1 MQLRGGEETEQG
13 MQQRIISDIE
23 TCNQQRDIP
32 PRILLPRRARA
43 GRDLAGRAR
52 SATPECDLRAR
63 GDRSRPLHP
72 GRLGGPH
79 GCIARPAGSS
89 DWSARLRRLGAARR
103 RYDCG
108 GSRPGAGPH
117 QDRAIVGRGA
127 RRAHIWWSSGAG
139 RVLPLLPDRRAEHA
153 QAAAWQLPRLPARRR
168 LCRLQQPVCG
178 GRLRYSACSARI
190 LFSATPSSSSPI
202 KSFELLDIAVE
213 LLRGAAEAR
222 PTQHRKLRL

>member
-1 MQLRGGEETEQG
+1 

-103 RYDCG
+103 RYDCR
-108 GSRPGAGPH
+108 GSRPRTGPH
-117 QDRAIVGRGA
+117 QDRAIMGGGT
-127 RRAHIWWSSGAG
+127 RRAHLAEQRRRVHSTATRPIGAPNMP
-139 RVLPLLPDRRAEHA
+139 RRCSAVAAASCTPTAMPASTACLRMTRRAGSHA
-153 QAAAWQLPRLPARRR
+153 
-168 LCRLQQPVCG
+168 
-178 GRLRYSACSARI
+178 
-190 LFSATPSSSSPI
+190 SP
-202 KSFELLDIAVE
+202 K
-213 LLRGAAEAR
+213 
-222 PTQHRKLRL
+222 